1 MPVKNI
7 VVTVRFKTIIAAVCV
22 GIILSACKSTAIAK
36 QPENSITDVVNST
49 DVVLVD
55 VRVPEQYREGTA
67 DKAINIPLKELPN
80 RLNELKGKKVVVFCN
95 KGIQADQAM
104 QILEKNRIEAYDGTT
119 WKNVQ
124 AIQHLNNTENH

>member
-1 MPVKNI
+1 MA
-7 VVTVRFKTIIAAVCV
+7 FKTIITAVCI
-22 GIILSACKSTAIAK
+22 GIMLSACKSTTIAK

-49 DVVLVD
+49 DVVLID

-67 DKAINIPLKELPN
+67 YSAVNIPLKELPN
-80 RLNELKGKKVVVFCN
+80 RLSELKGKKVVVFCN

-124 AIQHLNNTENH
+124 AMQHLNNTKNH